1 MRFFV
6 HCLGRMEMSRS
17 RSTASAPV
25 KEASYPTPAARVNRL
40 DFWAGAIYARLA
52 MAKQRLDSLLVSRGL
67 APSQEKAQAII
78 MAGEVGA
85 GGRGGGK
92 PGAGVAGGGPR
103 ALMRGPG

>member
-25 KEASYPTPAARVNRL
+25 KQASPPTPAGAVNRL
-40 DFWAGAIYARLA
+40 DFWARGIYARLA

-78 MAGEVGA
+78 MAGEVVA
-85 GGRGGGK
+85 GGRGADK
-92 PGAGVAGGGPR
+92 PGGVVAEDVPLD
-103 ALMRGPG
+103 LMER